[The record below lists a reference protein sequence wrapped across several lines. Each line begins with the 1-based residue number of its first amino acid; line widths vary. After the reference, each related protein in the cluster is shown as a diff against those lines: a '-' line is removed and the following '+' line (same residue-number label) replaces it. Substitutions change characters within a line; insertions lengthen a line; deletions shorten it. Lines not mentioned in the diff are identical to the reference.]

1 MSSDSYRQRQLKGGR
16 TADLA
21 EPLCTAALHDVER
34 GGAGDGIL
42 AAGLSV
48 GRLQVFRAARRGTSC
63 ALIRSQEGGKAPPGG
78 RLQRGHVLR
87 AKHVMSDS
95 EPIAVPRGCLG
106 RLRLSRRSMK
116 WPPPVTDRYVR
127 RTSWRISRHR
137 PGVAIASSLCQG
149 LERKLCRFPHR
160 QPAAR
165 GAVALAAGVR
175 ASIVS

>member
-95 EPIAVPRGCLG
+95 EPICSPSWVPRPFT
-106 RLRLSRRSMK
+106 SA
-116 WPPPVTDRYVR
+116 DRYVR